1 MPRTWILLLFAI
13 KSEVLATTALRAGVD
28 HPLWNLAAAAGYVA
42 AFVLLGLTLK
52 AGMPV
57 GSAYA
62 IWGALGVV
70 LTTFVGIFLFNE
82 TLHPLNWVGIAAI
95 AVGVLLVEGVQKHL
109 AAETSATVTSAAS
122 PAPSPGLSPGLSPEE
137 PAS

>member
-13 KSEVLATTALRAGVD
+13 KCEVLATTALRAGVD

-70 LTTFVGIFLFNE
+70 LTTFVGIFLFAE

-95 AVGVLLVEGVQKHL
+95 AVGVLLVEGVQKHHT
-109 AAETSATVTSAAS
+109 AEASATVPSAHP
-122 PAPSPGLSPGLSPEE
+122 PAPSPGLSPEE